1 MSFLCL
7 YYDDWMLLSRPII
20 VEGKLYL
27 ITVSAFHDGISI
39 FNALI
44 GEAVVFA
51 GGGNLGAVGL
61 FYHHRC
67 NIDRIRFEFLDGG
80 GGEDGEDEE
89 E

>member
-27 ITVSAFHDGISI
+27 ITVSAFHNGISI

-51 GGGNLGAVGL
+51 GGGNLGAVCL
-61 FYHHRC
+61 LHHHSC
-67 NIDRIRFEFLDGG
+67 DIDRVCFEFFDGG
-80 GGEDGEDEE
+80 GGEEVEDEE